1 MAEDTFNPA
10 DSISLARPTSL
21 LRHLR
26 YVLKAMRPRQW
37 TKNGIVF
44 MALIFSVNQEW
55 MPEDFSTWDDLLLRC
70 IVTALAFCAV
80 SGAEY
85 MVNDLMDRESDRLH
99 PKKRNRPIAAGLL
112 GAREAVVWAVV
123 LAAAGIVAAYLIDWR
138 TGAVVAGYAGLMLAY
153 TFYLNETAINA
164 TLTFG
169 GRQYPMVQAGNR
181 WWTVI
186 GVGAFTSPGLAPVTV
201 AYTPAQGAAVR
212 SITQSLSITD
222 RDYPVSHI
230 TLDPATASLLAPDI
244 VNNEIAQRAAIFS
257 GYTAQKLWNGAFQR
271 PAEGPLSDR
280 YGEGRSYNGSPVTDY
295 HKGTDFVGGIGD
307 PVYAAAAGRVVFT
320 GELRVRG
327 NAIIIDHGLGVFTA
341 YHHLSAIK
349 VVQGAIVAPGQRIGD
364 IGSTGLVTG
373 PHLHWEVI
381 VRGVEVDGEY
391 WLSDIS
397 LGP

>member
-123 LAAAGIVAAYLIDWR
+123 LAAAGIVAAYLVDWR

-153 TFYLNETAINA
+153 TFYLKHQVILDVMAISAGFVLRALAGAYAIDVPTSPWLYVVTALGALFLAITKRRAEVSLLQGDA
-164 TLTFG
+164 TSHRSTLEQYTPALLDQMTAMVTASTVIAYALYTFTAENLPTNHMMMITIPFVAYGVFRYLFLSLTRDEG
-169 GRQYPMVQAGNR
+169 GSPEEVLLKDIPRIL
-181 WWTVI
+181 TVI
-186 GVGAFTSPGLAPVTV
+186 GWVVTSM
-201 AYTPAQGAAVR
+201 
-212 SITQSLSITD
+212 
-222 RDYPVSHI
+222 
-230 TLDPATASLLAPDI
+230 
-244 VNNEIAQRAAIFS
+244 
-257 GYTAQKLWNGAFQR
+257 
-271 PAEGPLSDR
+271 
-280 YGEGRSYNGSPVTDY
+280 
-295 HKGTDFVGGIGD
+295 
-307 PVYAAAAGRVVFT
+307 VV
-320 GELRVRG
+320 L
-327 NAIIIDHGLGVFTA
+327 TA
-341 YHHLSAIK
+341 Y
-349 VVQGAIVAPGQRIGD
+349 R
-364 IGSTGLVTG
+364 
-373 PHLHWEVI
+373 
-381 VRGVEVDGEY
+381 
-391 WLSDIS
+391 
-397 LGP
+397 